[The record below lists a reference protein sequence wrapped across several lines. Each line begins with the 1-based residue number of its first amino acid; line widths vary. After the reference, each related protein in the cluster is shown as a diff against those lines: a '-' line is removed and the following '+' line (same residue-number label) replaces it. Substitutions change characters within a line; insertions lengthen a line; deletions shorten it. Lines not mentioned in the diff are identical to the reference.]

1 MFVCLYG
8 ASSNQIS
15 SEYICLTETLGSMLA
30 DAGYSLVYGAGGAGL
45 MGAAARGFKEKN
57 GYVIGV
63 VPRFLQVDGILYPHC
78 DEIIFTE
85 TMRQRKQAME
95 EKADA
100 FIVTPG
106 GIGTFEEFFEIYTLK
121 QLGRHRKP
129 IIVYNINGYYDA
141 MLAMLSTA
149 VEQSFMR
156 ETSMQLITVVDTP
169 QEVVKALTDDNAP
182 LQEIRQTKYV

>member
-45 MGAAARGFKEKN
+45 MGAAARGFKKKN

-85 TMRQRKQAME
+85 TMRQRKQTMK

-106 GIGTFEEFFEIYTLK
+106 GIGTFEEFFEIYTL
-121 QLGRHRKP
+121 LSSL
-129 IIVYNINGYYDA
+129 IINLPFSISASFPNGA
-141 MLAMLSTA
+141 
-149 VEQSFMR
+149 
-156 ETSMQLITVVDTP
+156 LITVFTPSTDTVISLP
-169 QEVVKALTDDNAP
+169 ESRLFDERIPCKRAR
-182 LQEIRQTKYV
+182 LQHACVGRCSII